1 MERQAQDSVRLVAS
15 MSRGEWEDACAAFA
29 DATAFHGYDFLQS
42 IAPLLG
48 CRFIPLR
55 VLLRDQPVGVAPLM
69 VKQLGLFCTINWVPF
84 PYLGPLVPAEL
95 IPATLSALRLE
106 ARRRRAVNHQQSF
119 SQVTGG
125 HCGGE
130 FTSSTD
136 RTFVVPLSGRSDQD
150 LLMAMHHSRR
160 KQIRSAQRVGFEVC
174 TAETMDFRLMDLW
187 LEPVY
192 SAQGLPAAYR
202 PGTYGRIFDAL
213 HNAPGS
219 LFHAAR
225 IDGRTVAMEII
236 FSTARRAFAW
246 QAAVD
251 PSFRLKY
258 PQVLLT
264 WCALLWAR
272 DTGATEFDM
281 VGAPN
286 EGIANY
292 KSKFGS
298 LERKYTVLR
307 REAGPHRI
315 ALSAMS
321 RLRSR

>member
-1 MERQAQDSVRLVAS
+1 MAS
-15 MSRGEWEDACAAFA
+15 TSRGEWEDACAAFVG
-29 DATAFHGYDFLQS
+29 ATAFHRYDFLQS
-42 IAPLLG
+42 IAPLLR
-48 CRFIPLR
+48 CRFVPLR

-69 VKQLGLFCTINWVPF
+69 VKQLGPFCTINWVPF

-119 SQVTGG
+119 FHVTGG

-150 LLMAMHHSRR
+150 LLMAMATSRR
-160 KQIRSAQRVGFEVC
+160 QQLRRAQAGGFEVC
-174 TAETMDFRLMDLW
+174 SAEAGDFRLMDAW

-192 SAQGLPAAYR
+192 SAQGLPTAYR

-213 HNAPGS
+213 HNAPHS

-225 IDGRTVAMEII
+225 IDGRTVAMQIV
-236 FSTARRAFAW
+236 FSTAHCAFAW

-251 PSFRLKY
+251 PSFRSKY

-264 WCALLWAR
+264 WHAMLWAR
-272 DTGATEFDM
+272 DAGATEYDM

-292 KSKFGS
+292 KSAFGT
-298 LERKYTVLR
+298 LEQKYTVLR

-315 ALSAMS
+315 ALSTLS